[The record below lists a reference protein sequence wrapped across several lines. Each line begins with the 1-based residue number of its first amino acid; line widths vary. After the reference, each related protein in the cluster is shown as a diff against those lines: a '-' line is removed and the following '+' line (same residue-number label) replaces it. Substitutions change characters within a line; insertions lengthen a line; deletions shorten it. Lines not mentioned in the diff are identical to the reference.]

1 MVQASQKAFEL
12 SEARF
17 RAGADNYLSVLDAQ
31 RSLYAAQQTL
41 IGLRLAE
48 QQNRVTL
55 WKVLGGTESLTVAS
69 D

>member
-1 MVQASQKAFEL
+1 L

-31 RSLYAAQQTL
+31 RSLYAARQTL

-55 WKVLGGTESLTVAS
+55 WKVLGGAESLTVAQ